1 MTPPP
6 GFCYTNHV
14 FMITLKLFFG
24 VFFFL
29 LGGVYLY
36 KPNLVGELNR
46 IARDILFNDRRVL
59 LERKKLAILFFCL
72 SFMALYMGFSSL
84 TAEKQENWLIGTNHY
99 LMYMA
104 MQDYCTARYQNA
116 IEKYERILRSDPN
129 NVRALKRLA
138 FTYEACGEKRKAKA
152 LWVKLG
158 TLLPESTEI
167 RDKSGKTD
175 HEKIA
180 NH

>member
-1 MTPPP
+1 
-6 GFCYTNHV
+6 
-14 FMITLKLFFG
+14 MITLKLFFG

-29 LGGVYLY
+29 LGWVYLY
-36 KPNLVGELNR
+36 KSNLVVELNR

-72 SFMALYMGFSSL
+72 SFMALYMGLSSL
-84 TAEKQENWLIGTNHY
+84 TAKKQENWLIGTNHY

-116 IEKYERILRSDPN
+116 IEKYERILHNDPN
-129 NVRALKRLA
+129 NVSALKRLA
-138 FTYEACGEKRKAKA
+138 YTYDACGEKRKAKA

-158 TLLPESTEI
+158 TLNEFQKETI
-167 RDKSGKTD
+167 DKSDGTTNEKTAS
-175 HEKIA
+175 H
-180 NH
+180 